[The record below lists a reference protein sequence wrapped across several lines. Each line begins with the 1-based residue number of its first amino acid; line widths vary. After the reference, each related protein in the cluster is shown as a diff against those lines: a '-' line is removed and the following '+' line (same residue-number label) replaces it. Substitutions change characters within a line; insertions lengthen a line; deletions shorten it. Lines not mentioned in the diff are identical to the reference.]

1 MMLFETFY
9 IVGGKSVKT
18 MFHSRRFEKVLH
30 WSIGELHV
38 FTKKG
43 LQKTLIKT

>member
-1 MMLFETFY
+1 MMLFKTFY

-18 MFHSRRFEKVLH
+18 VFHSKRFKKVFP

-38 FTKKG
+38 FRTKG
-43 LQKTLIKT
+43 LEKTY